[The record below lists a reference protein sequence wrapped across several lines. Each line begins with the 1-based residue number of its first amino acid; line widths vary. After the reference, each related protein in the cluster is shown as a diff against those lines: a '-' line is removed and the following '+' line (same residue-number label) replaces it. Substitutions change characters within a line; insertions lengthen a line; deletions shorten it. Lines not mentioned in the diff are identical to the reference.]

1 MHPGVRAK
9 RVWIQSHIF
18 TFVDCS
24 STIKVIR
31 ASLFSRE
38 LPDCGVMI
46 AKRIEIN
53 HNPMD
58 KLFRL
63 HKLNIYALNI
73 NMDLLKKKK
82 DCACTTVFILCQ
94 SVGCCS

>member
-1 MHPGVRAK
+1 M
-9 RVWIQSHIF
+9 
-18 TFVDCS
+18 
-24 STIKVIR
+24 
-31 ASLFSRE
+31 FSRE

-73 NMDLLKKKK
+73 NMDLLKKKNK
-82 DCACTTVFILCQ
+82 TVLAQLYLYCAKV
-94 SVGCCS
+94 